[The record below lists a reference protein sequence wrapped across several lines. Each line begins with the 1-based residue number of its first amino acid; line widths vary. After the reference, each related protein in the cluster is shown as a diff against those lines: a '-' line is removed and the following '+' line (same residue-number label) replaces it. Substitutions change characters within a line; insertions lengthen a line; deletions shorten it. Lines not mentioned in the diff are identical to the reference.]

1 MNRQPPNILVTI
13 LLYIVGILLV
23 MMAVLIL
30 LKGLGWLP
38 TIPDYVLW
46 ALVLLAL
53 GGGIIGGLRSNSKR

>member
-53 GGGIIGGLRSNSKR
+53 GGGIIGGLRSGSKR